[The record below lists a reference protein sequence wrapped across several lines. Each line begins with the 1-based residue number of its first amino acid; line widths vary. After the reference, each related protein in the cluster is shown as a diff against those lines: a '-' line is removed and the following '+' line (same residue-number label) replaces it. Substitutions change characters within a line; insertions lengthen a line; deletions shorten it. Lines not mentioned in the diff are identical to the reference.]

1 MIKEMISQVYSYNAW
16 ANNRIL
22 ETATRLTEEQYRA
35 NTNPSFGSVHNTLV
49 HIMSAQW
56 VWLSRWVGSYPRK
69 HLDPTGF
76 AGLDEV
82 RTRWAEV
89 ESNTHLY
96 ITRCSEENLIG
107 PLTYINS
114 QNAKK
119 SYPLWQLMLHQV
131 NHATQHRSEIAL
143 ILTAF
148 NQSPGGIDFIVYI
161 DSETSKKKKG

>member
-1 MIKEMISQVYSYNAW
+1 
-16 ANNRIL
+16 
-22 ETATRLTEEQYRA
+22 
-35 NTNPSFGSVHNTLV
+35 
-49 HIMSAQW
+49 
-56 VWLSRWVGSYPRK
+56 
-69 HLDPTGF
+69 
-76 AGLDEV
+76 LDEV

>member
-1 MIKEMISQVYSYNAW
+1 MIKEMILEVYAYNAW

-22 ETATRLTEEQYRA
+22 ETAAKLTDEQYRA
-35 NTNPSFGSVHNTLV
+35 NSNPSFGSVHNTLV
-49 HIMSAQW
+49 HIMSTQW

-76 AGLDEV
+76 AGLSEV
-82 RTRWAEV
+82 RTRWNEV

-96 ITRCSEENLIG
+96 ISRCSEENLAG
-107 PLTYINS
+107 HLSYINS

-119 SYPLWQLMLHQV
+119 AYPLWQLMLHQI

-143 ILTAF
+143 ILTCF
-148 NQSPGGIDFIVYI
+148 NQSPGPMDFIVFL
-161 DSETSKKKKG
+161 DETGKKSKG